1 MQICKLII
9 TKLVVTMATG
19 VSTPATELVVGIE
32 SARSALKDR
41 VSELRTLVE
50 QIESTLSAELD
61 TLEKEQTQKQSEY
74 RIKLSSLTAIRTGIE
89 EQFATGEFEDLK
101 SSLLSETNRKIE
113 TAQRENKSYRVDIV
127 WEEGICDKLKGIGRV
142 TLSEIRKEHT
152 TVKLDNYQV
161 EEPSIPKVEK
171 ELAAVPPQLVIP
183 ELKDYSSR
191 CRPVATFGVPEL
203 KCEYPQGIA
212 YDNIDHAVYILDNT
226 SCRLYSYSID
236 SKTVREAPFVG
247 FTCTNNKEVNIE
259 STDHM
264 ILCTEKIYPKLDRK
278 PKAFDEPISMY
289 YNKSYYSIL
298 QPCGI
303 EFHNNKFYVSA
314 VSRTN
319 HTFDVITRLSLK
331 NDHCRKCISWSGYF
345 GKHGSEEGEM
355 NAPRGLAFSDPNL
368 YVCDSNNHRIN
379 VYFNQSIVRTFTHRD
394 LYHPLDIKICKDRI
408 FVLNSRSPYIIEFD
422 YIGNL
427 KDEFLSTDMV
437 SGFCPSFFCID
448 ALGRFLI
455 SDKRYPCVYVFR
467 RDRNMKR
474 ALETRLELEHGEE
487 SLVEPRGVCI
497 DREGRVF
504 VVCNYKQAML
514 QIF

>member
-1 MQICKLII
+1 
-9 TKLVVTMATG
+9 MATG
-19 VSTPATELVVGIE
+19 VSTPATELVIGIE

-74 RIKLSSLTAIRTGIE
+74 RIKLSSLTAIRTSIE

-101 SSLLSETNRKIE
+101 SSFLSETNRKIE

-127 WEEGICDKLKGIGRV
+127 WEEGICDNLKGIGRV

-152 TVKLDNYQV
+152 TVKLDNYEV
-161 EEPSIPKVEK
+161 EEPSIPIVRK

-212 YDNIDHAVYILDNT
+212 YDNIDNAVYILDNT

-236 SKTVREAPFVG
+236 SKTVGVARFIG
-247 FTCTNNKEVNIE
+247 FIPKHEIEVDVE

-278 PKAFDEPISMY
+278 PKAVAPVFY
-289 YNKSYYSIL
+289 KSYYSIL

-303 EFHNNKFYVSA
+303 EFHNNKLYVSA

-331 NDHCRKCISWSGYF
+331 NDQSRKCIECFGYF

-379 VYFNQSIVRTFTHRD
+379 VYFNLSIVRTFTHRE

-422 YIGNL
+422 HTGNL
-427 KDEFLSTDMV
+427 KNEFLSTHMV

-455 SDKRYPCVYVFR
+455 SDKRYPCVYVFQ
-467 RDRNMKR
+467 RDRNMDR

-497 DREGRVF
+497 DREGRVY